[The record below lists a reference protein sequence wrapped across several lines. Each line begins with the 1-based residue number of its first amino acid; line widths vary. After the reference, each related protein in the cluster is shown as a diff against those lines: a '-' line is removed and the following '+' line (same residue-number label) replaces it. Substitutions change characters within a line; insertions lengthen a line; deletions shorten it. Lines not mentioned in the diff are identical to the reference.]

1 MKFRLLFFLGLVTSF
16 PSLSQ
21 IRKTDSIGDTNKNR
35 ALYIIEK
42 GDTIPV
48 FILKEFNYTDPDF
61 AREWNRTVFFTKRMY
76 TYAKIIDSIVKSHD
90 AKLAEIEK
98 NGSKKRRKS
107 KKTNKALK
115 KTLWDEYSYEIKNL
129 TNTRGDYLTRLVHRE
144 TGSTAYELIKKYKNG
159 RTAFFWNS
167 VLWSFGS
174 TNLKNKFDPKEDWM
188 LKLVVDDIEAGKIIP
203 YTRAQLIQEMKARE
217 ARDKA
222 RKKKNNK
229 RN

>member
-1 MKFRLLFFLGLVTSF
+1 MKFTLLFFLGLATSLSSF
-16 PSLSQ
+16 SQ
-21 IRKTDSIGDTNKNR
+21 IRKTDPIRDSTKNK
-35 ALYIIEK
+35 ALYIVES
-42 GDTIPV
+42 GDTIPI

-61 AREWNRTVFFTKRMY
+61 AREWNRTVFFAKRMY

-90 AKLAEIEK
+90 AELAEIEK
-98 NGSKKRRKS
+98 SNSKKRRKS

-115 KTLWDEYSYEIKNL
+115 KTLWEKYSYEIKNL

-144 TGSTAYELIKKYKNG
+144 TGFTSYELIRKYKNG

-174 TNLKNKFDPKEDWM
+174 TNLKNKFDPKADWM
-188 LKLVVDDIEAGKIIP
+188 LKLVVEDIEAGKIIP
-203 YTRAQLIQEMKARE
+203 YTRAQLIQEMKDRE

-222 RKKKNNK
+222 RKKRKK
-229 RN
+229 